1 MRAASRHYIDKNCS
15 LDLLA
20 DAIEE
25 RFQTQKYETQS
36 SKEPDGWLVQAK
48 KESIL
53 RDLAASERAFTV
65 TLTGLPNNFTV
76 SFGIGKW
83 IQNLGFAVLEG
94 LLVAPIFLYVEVP
107 ASLWSYEIENEFW
120 KFVEQQVV
128 LRV

>member
-1 MRAASRHYIDKNCS
+1 MRAASRHYVDKNCN
-15 LDLLA
+15 LELLA

-25 RFQTQKYETQS
+25 RFETQKYQTQGS
-36 SKEPDGWLVQAK
+36 RQPDGWLVQAK
-48 KESIL
+48 KEGVL

-65 TLTGLPNNFTV
+65 TVTGEPNNFTV

-83 IQNLGFAVLEG
+83 VQNLGLAVLEG

-120 KFVEQQVV
+120 KYVERQVE